1 MADGTL
7 FDLDEIMAWAR
18 GEIRLKV
25 RLPDGASDEM
35 SVAEYCREYEIQER
49 LRAYRLRPV
58 PDRENGRMD
67 DSA

>member
-58 PDRENGRMD
+58 PDRENGRTD

>member
-25 RLPDGASDEM
+25 RRPDGASDER

-58 PDRENGRMD
+58 PDRENGRTD
-67 DSA
+67 DSG

>member
-7 FDLDEIMAWAR
+7 FGLDEIMAWAR

-49 LRAYRLRPV
+49 LRPV
-58 PDRENGRMD
+58 LERERDRTD